1 LIKRQDKKK
10 IETPKAAF
18 KLVRDFRFALY
29 IIINFKTHKIN
40 KDTHKLNRISTLI
53 IIIKKFALSELP
65 RKTKNQETR
74 PRNIYTSERLS
85 TRRINTWQTVIKLNS
100 ISNGLLAA

>member
-29 IIINFKTHKIN
+29 IIINFKIREIN
-40 KDTHKLNRISTLI
+40 KNTHKLTRIPTLI
-53 IIIKKFALSELP
+53 IIIKKICTF
-65 RKTKNQETR
+65 R
-74 PRNIYTSERLS
+74 
-85 TRRINTWQTVIKLNS
+85 
-100 ISNGLLAA
+100 AAEEDEKSRDEA